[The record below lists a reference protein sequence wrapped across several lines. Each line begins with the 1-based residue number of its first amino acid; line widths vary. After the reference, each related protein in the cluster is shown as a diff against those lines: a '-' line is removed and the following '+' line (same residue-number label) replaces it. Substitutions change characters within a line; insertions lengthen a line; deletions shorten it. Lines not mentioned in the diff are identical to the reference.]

1 MGIGYW
7 IGILPT
13 VTCIT
18 YVKHITMLKKYFLLI
33 IASGLIITSCGDAE
47 NKVDKDNSVDSV
59 NVSDKKKPDTNSA
72 PSGTTR
78 GLDIGT
84 EPDDILMNI
93 DNHLVSKAT
102 FTSAG
107 AAGGIT
113 NGAVTVEN
121 TLPDA
126 TIQKAFVEVSIL
138 LADGKEYR
146 TDYYTVQNIE
156 PGGKKT
162 VKIPNTTRGN
172 SIVCHIVKLKSM
184 ELTKGEMILVGSRYV
199 PN

>member
-1 MGIGYW
+1 MKRIY
-7 IGILPT
+7 L
-13 VTCIT
+13 
-18 YVKHITMLKKYFLLI
+18 FLLLT
-33 IASGLIITSCGDAE
+33 ASFFMFSCGDAE

-59 NVSDKKKPDTNSA
+59 NVSDKKNPDTNSA

-78 GLDIGT
+78 GLDIGN
-84 EPDDILMNI
+84 EPDDILSNI

-138 LADGKEYR
+138 FADGKEYR

>member
-1 MGIGYW
+1 M
-7 IGILPT
+7 
-13 VTCIT
+13 
-18 YVKHITMLKKYFLLI
+18 KKKSLLLLI
-33 IASGLIITSCGDAE
+33 VTGIIFTSCGDAE
-47 NKVDKDNSVDSV
+47 TKAGKDDSAATV
-59 NVSDKKKPDTNSA
+59 NAKDSANFTDEKNPDSNSA
-72 PSGTTR
+72 QSGTTR

-84 EPDDILMNI
+84 EPDDILTNI
-93 DNHLVSKAT
+93 DNYLVSKAT

-113 NGAVTVEN
+113 NGNVSIEN
-121 TLPDA
+121 TLPDV
-126 TIQKAFVEVSIL
+126 TFQKAIVEVSIL
-138 LADGKEYR
+138 LADGKELR
-146 TDYYTVQNIE
+146 TDYYTIQNVE

>member
-1 MGIGYW
+1 M
-7 IGILPT
+7 
-13 VTCIT
+13 
-18 YVKHITMLKKYFLLI
+18 KKIYLLVLFAAVLFL
-33 IASGLIITSCGDAE
+33 ASCGDAE
-47 NKVDKDNSVDSV
+47 NKADREKREPEAVPSAEPPKAVDT
-59 NVSDKKKPDTNSA
+59 TNA

-84 EPDDILMNI
+84 GPEVILTNI
-93 DNHLVSKAT
+93 DSHVISKVS

-107 AAGGIT
+107 AAGGIS
-113 NGAVTVEN
+113 NAVLTVEN

-126 TIQKAFVEVSIL
+126 TIQKALVEVSIK
-138 LADGKEYR
+138 LADGTEYR
-146 TDYYTVQNIE
+146 TDYYTVQNLE

-172 SIVCHIVKLKSM
+172 AVVSHIVKLKSA
-184 ELTKGEMILVGSRYV
+184 ELTKGEMILVGSHYV